1 MRTIIKGGQQDEAWR
16 ALRLGCATGSGFAHV
31 LAKGKGSEEATTRRN
46 YRIRLAL
53 EILTG
58 VPEESSFTSR
68 DIQTGIEREPLARAA
83 FEMETGHLVEEVSF
97 IKLDSIPVGCSPDG
111 LIDDDAGFEVKC
123 PSKAV
128 HFEYLSLTNT
138 PPAVY
143 VPQVQGSM
151 HVTGRSHWYFA
162 SFNPDFPPELQ
173 LHWFRVERDELYI
186 KRLEDELFKFTFEV
200 KKTVE
205 EMRQMIARRKASTID
220 QLRQAA

>member
-1 MRTIIKGGQQDEAWR
+1 MRTIILGGQQDEAWR

-31 LAKGKGSEEATTRRN
+31 MAKGVGGGEALTRRD

-58 VPEESSFTSR
+58 VPEEPGFSSR
-68 DIQTGIEREPLARAA
+68 DIRIGIEREPLARVA
-83 FEMETGHLVEEVSF
+83 FEMETGLLVEEVSF
-97 IKLDSIPVGCSPDG
+97 VKLDAQPVGCSPDG
-111 LIDDDAGFEVKC
+111 LIGRDSGLEVKC
-123 PSKAV
+123 PNKAT
-128 HFEYLSLTNT
+128 HFEYLNLIDK

-143 VPQVQGSM
+143 VPQVQGCM

-162 SFNPDFPPELQ
+162 TFNPDFPPELQ
-173 LHWFRVERDELYI
+173 LHWFRVERDEAYI
-186 KRLEDELFKFTFEV
+186 KRLEEDLFRFTFDV

-205 EMRQMIARRKASTID
+205 EMQRLITKRKVSNID